1 MAENGRAIFGGKRGL
16 FEDLRDT
23 NEDGRVGFGDTWLG
37 DLLGFDGSIGVQ
49 GASYAE
55 SRSGARR
62 RAAQSTTRPVARPAR
77 ERQAE
82 LDAAERDFLAPY
94 QQYGASRD
102 AAAALQAE
110 AENAPVET
118 NANTTLPINPR
129 LTLQEQRLNEQT
141 ESALGAPR
149 VATVA
154 EQVPVIDADGRVR
167 RSNSEDPAVTIGQA
181 FRDQQASLSEREG
194 LSRAERR
201 EQGYTPPVPQEPAV
215 REPGT
220 DAEGRTRRQASVDA
234 TAETNANTAFPI
246 NPRLT
251 LQEQRLNEQT
261 ESALGVPPAPT
272 VVEQA
277 TPEGS
282 YVTYEQWDDM
292 TRGERENLGLPTSTL
307 GWQWQS
313 DPGRIGG
320 PPTETPDRTPY
331 VQPRS
336 GTTIPTQQGT
346 QSTETRP
353 DIVMRNPPAT
363 AGTQD
368 EGPVEVRV
376 QAPDGRFID
385 ARLLAQEQALER
397 SPRPLAATT
406 TPTGSSAPAGS
417 SRPFIPAPESASMD
431 VGMYNRFA
439 NRPSE
444 LAAAQGADP
453 ALTDSRTGLDSSFD
467 SFPFNDGE
475 PVPMDNI
482 RQQAGRMQR
491 QGNSATNGL
500 MAPAIDGADLPR
512 DMSRVNT
519 PSGMPSPIG
528 QDGMPNV
535 DTAFRYERTRYTDRL
550 ESMLSDLRISEIG
563 GRSSMEFF
571 LTPMTPDKFTQLMS
585 IIGPMD
591 PQISLR
597 LLDTYPELKDALEIG
612 MAMTQG
618 TN

>member
-1 MAENGRAIFGGKRGL
+1 MAENERSGRAIFGGKRGL

-110 AENAPVET
+110 TENAPAEN
-118 NANTTLPINPR
+118 NANTAFPTNPR

-141 ESALGAPR
+141 ESALATPS
-149 VATVA
+149 VPTVA

-167 RSNSEDPAVTIGQA
+167 RSNSVDDPALSIRQR
-181 FRDQQASLSEREG
+181 FLNQQASLSERDG

-201 EQGYTPPVPQEPAV
+201 EQGYPTPEAREPTV
-215 REPGT
+215 REPGV
-220 DAEGRTRRQASVDA
+220 DAEGRTRRQAPTDTTEGLMAPYQEYARSRQPLSGTTIPPQQGIQYTETRPDIVMTNPPA
-234 TAETNANTAFPI
+234 TAGTRDAA
-246 NPRLT
+246 
-251 LQEQRLNEQT
+251 
-261 ESALGVPPAPT
+261 
-272 VVEQA
+272 
-277 TPEGS
+277 PEGS
-282 YVTYEQWDDM
+282 YVTYEQWDGM

-313 DPGRIGG
+313 DPGRTEV
-320 PPTETPDRTPY
+320 PPTETPT
-331 VQPRS
+331 
-336 GTTIPTQQGT
+336 
-346 QSTETRP
+346 
-353 DIVMRNPPAT
+353 
-363 AGTQD
+363 GTQD
-368 EGPVEVRV
+368 AAPVEVRV

-385 ARLLAQEQALER
+385 SRLLAQEQALER
-397 SPRPLAATT
+397 GPRPLAATT
-406 TPTGSSAPAGS
+406 PPTGSSAPAGS
-417 SRPFIPAPESASMD
+417 SRPFVPAPESASMD

-439 NRPSE
+439 NQPGE
-444 LAAAQGADP
+444 LGAAQGSDP
-453 ALTDSRTGLDSSFD
+453 ALMDSRTGLDSSFD
-467 SFPFNDGE
+467 SFPFNAGE

-512 DMSRVNT
+512 DMSRVDT
-519 PSGMPSPIG
+519 PSGIPTPVG

-550 ESMLSDLRISEIG
+550 EAMLSDLRIPEIG

-597 LLDTYPELKDALEIG
+597 LMDTYPELKDALEVG
-612 MAMTQG
+612 MAMAQG
-618 TN
+618 NN

>member
-62 RAAQSTTRPVARPAR
+62 RPAQSTTRPVARPAR

-118 NANTTLPINPR
+118 NANTTL
-129 LTLQEQRLNEQT
+129 
-141 ESALGAPR
+141 
-149 VATVA
+149 
-154 EQVPVIDADGRVR
+154 
-167 RSNSEDPAVTIGQA
+167 
-181 FRDQQASLSEREG
+181 
-194 LSRAERR
+194 
-201 EQGYTPPVPQEPAV
+201 
-215 REPGT
+215 
-220 DAEGRTRRQASVDA
+220 
-234 TAETNANTAFPI
+234 PI

>member
-1 MAENGRAIFGGKRGL
+1 MAEEGGSGRTIFGGKRGL

-37 DLLGFDGSIGVQ
+37 DLLGFDGQAGVQ

-77 ERQAE
+77 ETQAE

-94 QQYGASRD
+94 QQYGASRA

-110 AENAPVET
+110 TEDAPAEN
-118 NANTTLPINPR
+118 NANTTSPINPR
-129 LTLQEQRLNEQT
+129 LASQEQRLDEQT
-141 ESALGAPR
+141 
-149 VATVA
+149 V
-154 EQVPVIDADGRVR
+154 
-167 RSNSEDPAVTIGQA
+167 
-181 FRDQQASLSEREG
+181 
-194 LSRAERR
+194 
-201 EQGYTPPVPQEPAV
+201 
-215 REPGT
+215 
-220 DAEGRTRRQASVDA
+220 
-234 TAETNANTAFPI
+234 
-246 NPRLT
+246 
-251 LQEQRLNEQT
+251 
-261 ESALGVPPAPT
+261 SALGVPRVTSAAEQIVELPSLPPAPQYQAPT
-272 VVEQA
+272 PITDGREMVTHEQFDA
-277 TPEGS
+277 MS
-282 YVTYEQWDDM
+282 
-292 TRGERENLGLPTSTL
+292 RSEREAKGLPLTTFGWQNAQAVPGLVQRPAPVMPQPAQRVDTPFQAPVEPVGFMTGPIPQMDEQQPTSTASVL
-307 GWQWQS
+307 SGATV
-313 DPGRIGG
+313 
-320 PPTETPDRTPY
+320 PP
-331 VQPRS
+331 
-336 GTTIPTQQGT
+336 QQGT
-346 QSTETRP
+346 QYTETRP

-368 EGPVEVRV
+368 GAPIEVRV
-376 QAPDGRFID
+376 QVPDGRFID
-385 ARLLAQEQALER
+385 DRLLAQEQALER

-417 SRPFIPAPESASMD
+417 SRPLVPAPESASMD

-444 LAAAQGADP
+444 LTAAQDADP
-453 ALTDSRTGLDSSFD
+453 AIADSRTGLDSSFD
-467 SFPFNDGE
+467 SFPFNAGE

-500 MAPAIDGADLPR
+500 MAPAVDGADLPR

-519 PSGMPSPIG
+519 PSGMPAPVG
-528 QDGMPNV
+528 QDSMPNV
-535 DTAFRYERTRYTDRL
+535 DTTFRYERTRYTDRL
-550 ESMLSDLRISEIG
+550 EAMLSDLRIPEIG

-597 LLDTYPELKDALEIG
+597 LMDTYPELKDALEIG
-612 MAMTQG
+612 MAMVQG